1 MMSVHNEFAAYR
13 QYQDQIVQEL
23 RQPQH
28 ARYLQANLVA
38 GDAESFEKYCRQFID
53 ELTGPELPD
62 IARRLYRDVPP
73 ILREY
78 LVDDQ
83 RYGANNFP

>member
-1 MMSVHNEFAAYR
+1 MMSVHDESAAYR

-28 ARYLQANLVA
+28 ARYLQANMVA
-38 GDAESFEKYCRQFID
+38 GDTEGFEKYCRQFID
-53 ELTGPELPD
+53 ELTGPELPE
-62 IARRLYRDVPP
+62 ITARLYRDVPS

-78 LVDDQ
+78 LEDDR
-83 RYGANNFP
+83 RYGSGSFC